1 MIEMKLH
8 TIDSAPD
15 DSRPLLQ
22 SSIDNFG
29 WIPNQS
35 AYMAESPDLLASYQ
49 FAHDRFSQ
57 CSLDEA
63 EKAVVWLT
71 TGVINQCPYTIK
83 AHRWIAIHQGVASDI
98 VDKMIHRPE
107 QLPPRLAALHQFT
120 QAVILAQGSIPKDK
134 ARHFLDA
141 GFTQQNMLDVILGI
155 SQKTMSTLLNSLA
168 DTAVE
173 AQFLDTVE
181 A

>member
-1 MIEMKLH
+1 MTEMKLH

-15 DSRPLLQ
+15 GSRKLLQ

-35 AYMAESPDLLASYQ
+35 AYMAESPDLLAAYQ

-57 CSLDEA
+57 CSLNEA

-83 AHRWIAIHQGVASDI
+83 AHRWIAIHNGVASDI
-98 VDKMIHRPE
+98 VDKMIHHPE
-107 QLPPRLAALHQFT
+107 QLPTRLATLHQFT
-120 QAVILAQGSIPKDK
+120 QAVILSQGSVPKDK
-134 ARHFLDA
+134 AHHFLAA

-168 DTAVE
+168 DTPVE
-173 AQFLDTVE
+173 TQFMDTVE